1 MRDPVIILAP
11 PRSFTSVVCAMLGQ
25 HPQLYGLPEVNL
37 FVAETMRER
46 EGLISRPRWSEQGL
60 LRAVAQIVS
69 GEQTRQTV
77 MLAQRWLGH
86 RANASC
92 VSVFRELV
100 DHVSPRGLVDK
111 SPRTAMRPEY
121 LYRLSR
127 TFPEASYIHL
137 LRHPRSQGESLWK
150 LGGVMVARQMQALD
164 HSTDPPTID
173 FQKSWYSTHS
183 TIVTFLEAVP
193 EERKLQ
199 IRGEEFLAKPEV
211 GVRKTAAWLG
221 LRTDEEAVEA
231 AMHPE
236 RSPYANLGPPGARL
250 GNDPS
255 FLRDPSLR
263 RPSHDDGS
271 ADTLEGPLS
280 WRADGGGFSAELRA
294 MAREFGYR

>member
-1 MRDPVIILAP
+1 MHDPVIILAP

-37 FVAETMRER
+37 FVAETIRER
-46 EGLISRPRWSEQGL
+46 EGVVSRPRWSEQGL
-60 LRAVAQIVS
+60 LRAVAQILT

-92 VSVFRELV
+92 VSVFRELG
-100 DHVSPRGLVDK
+100 DHVSPRILVDK
-111 SPRTAMRPEY
+111 SPRTVLRPEY
-121 LYRLSR
+121 LYRLNR
-127 TFPEASYIHL
+127 AFPQARYIHL

-150 LGGVMVARQMQALD
+150 LGGALVARQMDALN

-173 FQKSWYSTHS
+173 FQKSWYSTHA

-193 EERKLQ
+193 DERKLQ
-199 IRGEEFLAKPEV
+199 LRGEEFLAEPED
-211 GVRKTAAWLG
+211 GVRRTAAWLG

-236 RSPYANLGPPGARL
+236 RSPYANVGPPGARL

-255 FLRDPSLR
+255 FIRDPSLR
-263 RPSHDDGS
+263 RRPTDDG
-271 ADTLEGPLS
+271 AVDTLEGPLS
-280 WRADGGGFSAELRA
+280 WRGDGGRFTAELRA